1 MADKSNK
8 VPENVAGAYYVDSE
22 CIGCGLCVSTAP
34 AVFEMNSDD
43 KAYVKKQP
51 SPEDMDGVRSSM
63 DACPVT
69 AIGDDG

>member
-8 VPENVAGAYYVDSE
+8 VPENVSGKYYVDSE
-22 CIGCGLCVSTAP
+22 CISCGLCVSTAP
-34 AVFEMNSDD
+34 EVFEMNGDD

-51 SPEDMDGVRSSM
+51 APEDMEGVLSSM